1 MPTRRRKA
9 IILGVVGAVVIVAIG
24 LLAAWRLGGGSGDVE
39 GSTTGFVATETTAEI
54 PEGAWPE
61 YGHDAA
67 RTRANTD
74 LKIAPPFRRLWRH
87 DAKSLM
93 EFPPAIVDGRVIGG
107 ANDGHT
113 FALDIR
119 TGKLLWRTELM
130 GLIASSPAVVD
141 GRAYFTTKKG
151 RIIALNAE
159 TGARIWVRQIGSAS
173 ESSPLVIDGAIYIG
187 NLDGDVMRL
196 DARTGRTMWK
206 AKAAG
211 DVKSSLAESGAN
223 VIAADYGGEVRAFA
237 KRDGRLV
244 WKRESPGERF
254 QGPGRFY
261 AGPAVAYGRVYVG
274 NINNRIVALQ
284 ADTGKVAWVRSAKD
298 YVYSSAAIADRT
310 VFVGSYDHNLY
321 ALDAVTGK
329 VRWSFDTGERI
340 SGSASV
346 IGDIVYISTLAPHG
360 RLGVTFGLDVRT
372 GKEVWRMPDGR
383 YSPAVAVDDTLVI
396 VGREVLYGLT
406 PR

>member
-1 MPTRRRKA
+1 MPTGRRRTVV
-9 IILGVVGAVVIVAIG
+9 IGVVAAVAIVVAG
-24 LLAAWRLGGGSGDVE
+24 ALAAWRLAGGEGDVE
-39 GSTTGFVATETTAEI
+39 GSTTGFVETATA
-54 PEGAWPE
+54 PEVPRGSWPE

-67 RTRANTD
+67 RTRANTE
-74 LKIAPPFRRLWRH
+74 LEIAPPFRRLWRH

-93 EFPPAIVDGRVIGG
+93 EFPPSIVDDRVIGG

-113 FALDIR
+113 FALDLR
-119 TGKLLWRTELM
+119 TGRQLWRTEFD

-141 GRAYFTTKKG
+141 DRAYFTTKKG
-151 RIIALNAE
+151 RIIALEAA
-159 TGARIWVRQIGSAS
+159 TGRRIWVRQIGSAS
-173 ESSPLVIDGAIYIG
+173 ESSPLVIDNGIYIG

-196 DARTGRTMWK
+196 DARTGRTVWT

-223 VIAADYGGEVRAFA
+223 VISADYGGEVRAFA

-244 WKRESPGERF
+244 WRRASPGERF
-254 QGPGRFY
+254 QGAGRFY

-284 ADTGKVAWVRSAKD
+284 ADTGRVAWVRSARD
-298 YVYSSAAIADRT
+298 YVYSSAAVADRT
-310 VFVGSYDHNLY
+310 VFVGSYDHHLY
-321 ALDAVTGK
+321 ALDAVTGRP
-329 VRWSFDTGERI
+329 RWTFDTGERI

-346 IGDIVYISTLAPHG
+346 IGDIVYISTLAPNG

-372 GKEVWRMPDGR
+372 GKQVWRFPDGR
-383 YSPAVAVDDTLVI
+383 YSPAVAVDDTLVM